1 LASERDEEH
10 DVGDR
15 PAIAARVV
23 RWMGARAWFGVVPL
37 TIATI
42 LGFAGRLVWWLEL
55 ASHFRLQLFWGSSIV
70 FAMFVLARRRVGM
83 ICAAL
88 LCATNAAV
96 IVPLYLAAPVS
107 VGAVDRPI
115 LRLLIAN
122 VHTGNRD
129 HGRLLELVGT
139 ENPDLLLLEEIDA
152 VWLAALEPLTA
163 DYPYRIVRPRA
174 DNFGIAMWSR
184 VPIEARVRWFGS
196 AGVPSIQAQ
205 LQHAGSAVRVLLTHP
220 LPPMSARNA
229 RLRDSQARAVA
240 RAVRQLGGRVILAGD
255 FNMTCWSPAFADLL
269 EESGLSDSTRGFG
282 PQTTWP
288 TTLPLPCRIPIDH
301 CLHTPDFEV
310 VDRRVGPDIGS
321 DHLPLVVDLR

>member
-1 LASERDEEH
+1 
-10 DVGDR
+10 VG
-15 PAIAARVV
+15 V
-23 RWMGARAWFGVVPL
+23 
-37 TIATI
+37 
-42 LGFAGRLVWWLEL
+42 
-55 ASHFRLQLFWGSSIV
+55 
-70 FAMFVLARRRVGM
+70 

-96 IVPLYLAAPVS
+96 IVPLYVAAPVPD
-107 VGAVDRPI
+107 GAADRPI

-139 ENPDLLLLEEIDA
+139 EKPDLLLLEEIDA
-152 VWLAALEPLTA
+152 AWLAALEPLTA
-163 DYPYRIVRPRA
+163 DYPHRIARPSV

-196 AGVPSIQAQ
+196 AGVASIQAK
-205 LQHAGSAVRVLLTHP
+205 LQHAGSSVHILLTHP
-220 LPPMSARNA
+220 LPPMNARNA
-229 RLRDSQARAVA
+229 RLRDGQTRAVA
-240 RAVRQLGGRVILAGD
+240 RAVRQIGGRVILAGD

-269 EESGLSDSTRGFG
+269 EDSGLSDSTRGFG

-321 DHLPLVVDLR
+321 DHLPLIVDLR